1 MMATRM
7 MEMAAI
13 QPVRL
18 NQGLTVLG
26 VPLLPLISARRYVE
40 TASIWEPM
48 NVMTQIHSM
57 EMVATINA
65 MLNMGGPA
73 HPILEESLHAQQTVE
88 MEATLENS
96 VTMVISSM
104 VTGVSP
110 LAKLSPGGFAREE
123 V

>member
-1 MMATRM
+1 MMATKM

-18 NQGLTVLG
+18 SQALTVQG

-40 TASIWEPM
+40 MASILEPM
-48 NVMTQIHSM
+48 NVMTQTHSM

-104 VTGVSP
+104 VMGAIP
-110 LAKLSPGGFAREE
+110 LARMSPGGFAWEE